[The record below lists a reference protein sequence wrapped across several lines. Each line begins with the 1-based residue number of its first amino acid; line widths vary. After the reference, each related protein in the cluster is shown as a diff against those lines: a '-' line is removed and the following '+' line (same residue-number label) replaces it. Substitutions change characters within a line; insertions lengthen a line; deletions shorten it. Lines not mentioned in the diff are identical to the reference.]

1 MSRAKLG
8 DRVRV
13 QYLGL
18 REDGS
23 AIRHSRGRQVLEFTV
38 GSKEVMPG
46 ISLGVVG
53 MAEGEQKRLTLQP
66 KDAYGTVRPKLIKEV
81 SRQRFP
87 SRLELFVGKRLTA
100 TSVNSG
106 RRRRVEVAE
115 LRPDTVLVDGN
126 HPLAGEVLEVELQ
139 LVSLAS
145 SSSDRGNAQHKL
157 GGEA

>member
-115 LRPDTVLVDGN
+115 LDRKSTRLN
-126 HPLAGEVLEVELQ
+126 SSH
-139 LVSLAS
+139 SRAS
-145 SSSDRGNAQHKL
+145 RMPSSA
-157 GGEA
+157 